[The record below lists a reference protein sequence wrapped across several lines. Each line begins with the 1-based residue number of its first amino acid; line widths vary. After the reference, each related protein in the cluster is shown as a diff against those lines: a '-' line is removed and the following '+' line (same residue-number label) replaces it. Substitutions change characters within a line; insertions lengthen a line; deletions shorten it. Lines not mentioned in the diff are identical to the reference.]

1 MTGILADEFYDHL
14 ENKMLLSE
22 EQKGT
27 GDLLFIDKIILRE
40 VQIRKKDLAVA
51 WIDYK
56 KTYDIVP
63 HSWIVECL
71 GMVGVSEKIK
81 HFWSE
86 SMKAWRLDLTCN
98 NQTLGGVDVKQGR
111 LQGDSLSSLS
121 FVLCLIPLTVVL
133 HKSESAYRFLSN
145 KKKIN
150 HLLFIDFL
158 KSYATN

>member
-1 MTGILADEFYDHL
+1 M
-14 ENKMLLSE
+14 
-22 EQKGT
+22 
-27 GDLLFIDKIILRE
+27 
-40 VQIRKKDLAVA
+40 QIRTKDLAVA

-111 LQGDSLSSLS
+111 FQGDSLSSLS

-133 HKSESAYRFLSN
+133 HKPESAYRF
-145 KKKIN
+145 
-150 HLLFIDFL
+150 
-158 KSYATN
+158 

>member
-1 MTGILADEFYDHL
+1 M
-14 ENKMLLSE
+14 
-22 EQKGT
+22 
-27 GDLLFIDKIILRE
+27 FIDKIILRE
-40 VQIRKKDLAVA
+40 VQIRTKDLAVA

-71 GMVGVSEKIK
+71 GMVGVSEEVK

-86 SMKAWRLDLTCN
+86 SMKPWRLDLTCN

-111 LQGDSLSSLS
+111 FQGDSLSSLS

-133 HKSESAYRFLSN
+133 HKPESAYRFLSN